1 MHSAA
6 DFDYEPLS
14 SFMDVYDGPVLK
26 EPNVDIDKRKK
37 IMFLNELT
45 RSGKF
50 KEWAKRMKCKMFH
63 AVQVVDDTGQATCLF
78 CGMDK

>member
-26 EPNVDIDKRKK
+26 EPNRDRDTRN
-37 IMFLNELT
+37 MFLNELT

-63 AVQVVDDTGQATCLF
+63 AVQVVDDTGKETCLI